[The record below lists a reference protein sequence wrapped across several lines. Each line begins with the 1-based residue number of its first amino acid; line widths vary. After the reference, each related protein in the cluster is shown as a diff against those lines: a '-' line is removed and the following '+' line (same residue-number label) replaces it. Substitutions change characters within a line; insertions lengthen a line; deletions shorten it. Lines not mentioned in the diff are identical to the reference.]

1 MIIGFMLFRDA
12 RHGELL
18 LSNLEY
24 KSFSDFASD
33 LLGPWAGYFTG
44 WTYWFC
50 WVVTGMADV
59 VAITAYAQF
68 WFPGLS
74 DWVASLA
81 VVVLLLSLNLAT
93 VKMFGEMEFW
103 FAMVKIVAIVALIVV
118 GLVMI
123 AMHFKSPTGVEAS
136 FAHLW
141 NDGGWFPK
149 GISGFFAGFRLRC
162 SPSWAL
168 SWSVLPPQKLRSGKI
183 AAARDQLNTDPYH
196 HVLRLCADCHYVG
209 DAVEFRGAG

>member
-1 MIIGFMLFRDA
+1 M
-12 RHGELL
+12 GELL

-81 VVVLLLSLNLAT
+81 VIVLLLSLNLAT

-103 FAMVKIVAIVALIVV
+103 FAMIKIVAIVGLIVV
-118 GLVMI
+118 GLVMVLT
-123 AMHFKSPTGVEAS
+123 HFQSPTGVQAS
-136 FAHLW
+136 FTHLW

-149 GISGFFAGFRLRC
+149 GSAASLPASRLRC
-162 SPSWAL
+162 LRLWVL
-168 SWSVLPPQKLRSGKI
+168 SWWVPPLRKPKI
-183 AAARDQLNTDPYH
+183 RRNPCRAPSTPFRFVSSCSTSS
-196 HVLRLCADCHYVG
+196 RWSSLCP
-209 DAVEFRGAG
+209 